1 MSYPPSTFAIEIPV
15 ESNRETA
22 LEGYLLDSA
31 LVDLE
36 QLTLAK
42 KIQARQEGPLLMILL
57 QLNFIDL
64 QQFNRL
70 LDWTVVSKPLAAT
83 NQSEQTAEC
92 YAQNTEWCEWPK
104 AAIG

>member
-1 MSYPPSTFAIEIPV
+1 MSHPPSTFTIENPV
-15 ESNRETA
+15 ESDREAA
-22 LEGYLLDSA
+22 LERYLLDSG

-64 QQFNRL
+64 HQFNRL
-70 LDWTVVSKPLAAT
+70 LDWSVGTMFKSF
-83 NQSEQTAEC
+83 
-92 YAQNTEWCEWPK
+92 
-104 AAIG
+104 

>member
-1 MSYPPSTFAIEIPV
+1 MTYPSSTFTIESPV
-15 ESNRETA
+15 ESNQEA
-22 LEGYLLDSA
+22 LEGYLLESA

-57 QLNFIDL
+57 QLSFIDL

-70 LDWTVVSKPLAAT
+70 LDWTVGTKSLPA
-83 NQSEQTAEC
+83 NQSEQPADRYT
-92 YAQNTEWCEWPK
+92 QTEWLEWPE
-104 AAIG
+104 AALG

>member
-1 MSYPPSTFAIEIPV
+1 MSYPFSTFTIESPV
-15 ESNRETA
+15 ESTQEA
-22 LEGYLLDSA
+22 LEGYLLESA

-42 KIQARQEGPLLMILL
+42 KIQARQEGPLLMVLL
-57 QLNFIDL
+57 QLSFIDL

-70 LDWTVVSKPLAAT
+70 LDWNVSSKFLAA
-83 NQSEQTAEC
+83 NQSEQTADR
-92 YAQNTEWCEWPK
+92 YAQAAEWREWPE

>member
-1 MSYPPSTFAIEIPV
+1 MSYPSSTFTIDSPV
-15 ESNRETA
+15 ETNQEA
-22 LEGYLLDSA
+22 LEGYLLESA

-57 QLNFIDL
+57 QLSFIDL

-70 LDWTVVSKPLAAT
+70 LDWTVGAKPAAV
-83 NQSEQTAEC
+83 NHGEQTADR
-92 YAQNTEWCEWPK
+92 YAPNAEWLEWQE